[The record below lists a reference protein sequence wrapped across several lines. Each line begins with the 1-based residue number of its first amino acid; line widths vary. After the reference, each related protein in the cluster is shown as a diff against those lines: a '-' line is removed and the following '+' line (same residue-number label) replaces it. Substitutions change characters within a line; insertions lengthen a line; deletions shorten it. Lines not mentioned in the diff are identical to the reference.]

1 MRNEI
6 EKFLK
11 RWSIISTTVLL
22 VIILCG
28 LFDITFKFSVYIVF
42 FLLGIFTCLLAL
54 SRLLYK
60 DEQ

>member
-28 LFDITFKFSVYIVF
+28 LFDITFKFSVYIVS
-42 FLLGIFTCLLAL
+42 FLLGIATCLLAL